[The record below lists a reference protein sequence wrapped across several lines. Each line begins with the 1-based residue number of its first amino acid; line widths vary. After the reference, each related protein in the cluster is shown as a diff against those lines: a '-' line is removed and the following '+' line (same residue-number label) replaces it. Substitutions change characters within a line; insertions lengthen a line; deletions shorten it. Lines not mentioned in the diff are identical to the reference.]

1 MNPWLARITAGILEG
16 ARLMRERDDS
26 DEITSRRKA
35 RLEGQGMLF
44 IAVLVAVGVGALICG
59 GGAVALWLV
68 PTRVEVQPVPVET
81 VKPAPAEEVPPPGG
95 ADR

>member
-1 MNPWLARITAGILEG
+1 MHPWLAWITAGILEG

-44 IAVLVAVGVGALICG
+44 IAVLVAAGVA
-59 GGAVALWLV
+59 
-68 PTRVEVQPVPVET
+68 R
-81 VKPAPAEEVPPPGG
+81 
-95 ADR
+95 